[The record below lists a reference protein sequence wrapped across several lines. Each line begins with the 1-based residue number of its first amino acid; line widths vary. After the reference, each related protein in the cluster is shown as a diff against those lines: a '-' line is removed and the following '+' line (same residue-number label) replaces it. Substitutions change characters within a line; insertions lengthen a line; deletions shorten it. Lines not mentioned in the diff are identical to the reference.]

1 MQCLS
6 HLKVNMTLHFNEF
19 HLRMLCVKFV
29 VGTGSVVLNKVFQNQ
44 CVVIFFIF
52 ISSCRN
58 CYPLLL
64 VPKFYTFKQGY
75 FVQMKFGWKWF
86 CRSRKHFQ
94 SCQWIN
100 FQYFAN
106 NLSFVKD
113 MVITFNILNPLLPRK
128 LFTTNDW
135 ICLMVLDLG

>member
-1 MQCLS
+1 MLISPQREFDPTFQWIS
-6 HLKVNMTLHFNEF
+6 LKNTLRQVCWWNWFSGSEQSFSKSMCFN
-19 HLRMLCVKFV
+19 
-29 VGTGSVVLNKVFQNQ
+29 
-44 CVVIFFIF
+44 FFIF